1 MLDYREMCCE
11 VEPEIKAAC
20 EEVPTRIRL
29 EETEKT
35 LIETQVILQEIIVS
49 IINAPKPSDEMP
61 KATCMNEQLL
71 INYNLST
78 DCRGMAKR
86 IHDLL
91 FGSR

>member
-1 MLDYREMCCE
+1 MLNYADAK
-11 VEPEIKAAC
+11 VEIVERDGS
-20 EEVPTRIRL
+20 EEVAMRIRL
-29 EETEKT
+29 EETEAT
-35 LIETQVILQEIIVS
+35 LIETQAMLQEIIVN
-49 IINAPKPSDEMP
+49 IINAPKPNNETP

-71 INYNLST
+71 INYNLSS